1 MEVQDF
7 SPIETKTAPEMIYSQ
22 IYERIVSGELKP
34 GDRLPSERV
43 LSEQFQRSRHII
55 REAIRML
62 QQDGLVRVELG
73 SSGGTIIQGLSM
85 DTIEKPLKKYLLS
98 GVLELEELTEYRHLN
113 DHGCARLAA
122 IHRTE
127 EDLQEME
134 RILQLAEKDITNVE
148 QFTQHDIN
156 FHIALAKASHNRLA
170 ICVNNAIVGLNTQV
184 MEEAI
189 RDYSLEEKIELNR
202 LVYESHYAIY
212 EAIRAGDPIAADQ
225 CVDVM
230 VSLFRAQ
237 FKEQDK

>member
-1 MEVQDF
+1 M
-7 SPIETKTAPEMIYSQ
+7 
-22 IYERIVSGELKP
+22 
-34 GDRLPSERV
+34 
-43 LSEQFQRSRHII
+43 
-55 REAIRML
+55 
-62 QQDGLVRVELG
+62 
-73 SSGGTIIQGLSM
+73 
-85 DTIEKPLKKYLLS
+85 
-98 GVLELEELTEYRHLN
+98 N

-230 VSLFRAQ
+230 VSIFRAQ